1 MTLGELLREANEHDY
16 IDLQALIMF
25 LVFEKKVLTLDD
37 DTKELD
43 LYFLKKHNERM
54 NRELHAYK
62 QKMKMQYKP
71 YVFEIKVKPKEYS
84 TLYILAQT
92 RVQAESFCRSLLYE
106 PIDTSVCDNELLM
119 TKYNQK
125 NEEINVKI
133 KDLKNNKIPSLLGGF

>member
-1 MTLGELLREANEHDY
+1 MTLGELLKEANEHDY

-43 LYFLKKHNERM
+43 LYFLEKHHERM

-62 QKMKMQYKP
+62 QKMKMHYKP
-71 YVFEIKVKPKEYS
+71 YVFEIKITPKEYS
-84 TLYILAQT
+84 TLYVLAQT
-92 RVQAESFCRSLLYE
+92 QVQAESFCRSLLYE
-106 PIDTSVCDNELLM
+106 PISISICDDELLM
-119 TKYNQK
+119 TKFNQK
-125 NEEINVKI
+125 NEEITVRI